1 MVDTVDTNEST
12 KVANLFQEVMI
23 LFKQSM
29 GKVFKDSGITAIEVM
44 ALRLLSTDKRIKI
57 TELSSK
63 LYLSNSTVSGIL
75 DRLEKQGMVVR
86 ERSQE
91 DRRVVYVSISPHFKE
106 MHQAMHENFK
116 LKLENVMNQ
125 GTEEELD
132 NIFKGL
138 STLKKLLS
146 NTVR

>member
-29 GKVFKDSGITAIEVM
+29 SKVFKDSGITAIEVM
-44 ALRLLSTDKRIKI
+44 VLRLLSTEKRIKI

-63 LYLSNSTVSGIL
+63 LCLPNSTVSGIL

-106 MHQAMHENFK
+106 MHQDMHENFK
-116 LKLENVMNQ
+116 LNLEHVMNQ
-125 GTEEELD
+125 GTAEDLN

-138 STLKKLLS
+138 NTLKKLLS
-146 NTVR
+146 NTVK